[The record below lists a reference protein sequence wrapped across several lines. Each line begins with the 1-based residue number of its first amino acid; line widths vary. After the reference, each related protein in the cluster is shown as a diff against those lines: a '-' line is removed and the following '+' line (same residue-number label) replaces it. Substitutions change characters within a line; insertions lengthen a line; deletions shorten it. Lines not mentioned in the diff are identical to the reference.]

1 MRKSANGD
9 NPTVVTLV
17 NGEIRRE
24 THISFSS
31 ASIINGEIRVQSVEG
46 NQIQVQMPGMD
57 VALRF
62 DLDGVQQVPN
72 VEPEPIEDKQTPA
85 GKSLS
90 VFNWK
95 TLLITFFLWVF
106 VGLFSGALGFFVA
119 AGYFGYQWRQ
129 VAKRKKL
136 LSNGQSLPP
145 ASTQAQDRAQTNPSK
160 LSRQSVRDALARHR

>member
-1 MRKSANGD
+1 MRKSPNGGD
-9 NPTVVTLV
+9 PTVVTLV
-17 NGEIRRE
+17 TGEIRRE

-31 ASIINGEIRVQSVEG
+31 ASIINGEIRVHSVDG

-62 DLDGVQQVPN
+62 DLDGVQQVPTAER
-72 VEPEPIEDKQTPA
+72 EPVEDKKA
-85 GKSLS
+85 SSDKSLS

-95 TLLITFFLWVF
+95 TLLITFALWVV
-106 VGLFSGALGFFVA
+106 VGFFSGTLGFFVA

-136 LSNGQSLPP
+136 LANEPPMQPASGQS
-145 ASTQAQDRAQTNPSK
+145 QDSAQTNTSK
-160 LSRQSVRDALARHR
+160 LSRQSVRDALARHG

>member
-1 MRKSANGD
+1 MRKRANGD

-119 AGYFGYQWRQ
+119 ASYFGYQWRQ
-129 VAKRKKL
+129 VVKRKKL
-136 LSNGQSLPP
+136 LVNGPSMQS
-145 ASTQAQDRAQTNPSK
+145 ASIHSQDRSQANPSK
-160 LSRQSVRDALARHR
+160 LSRQNVRDALARHR